1 MVIIYMALVV
11 SMYILLFQNI
21 LKMQFQDHNVV
32 QDFSFKEFL
41 SFKFK
46 IVFFFFDP
54 KYFYEM
60 TISCIIAITRTAQK
74 IRFSITDF
82 FSKCDQIRWK
92 LQIWSHL
99 LKKSVIVNF
108 IFCAVMLQKRGA
120 L

>member
-21 LKMQFQDHNVV
+21 LKMQFQDHSVV
-32 QDFSFKEFL
+32 QDFSFKKFL

-54 KYFYEM
+54 KYIYEM
-60 TISCIIAITRTAQK
+60 AISCIIAITRTAQK
-74 IRFSITDF
+74 IKFSITDF

-108 IFCAVMLQKRGA
+108 IFCEVMLQKRGA

>member
-46 IVFFFFDP
+46 IV
-54 KYFYEM
+54 
-60 TISCIIAITRTAQK
+60 
-74 IRFSITDF
+74 
-82 FSKCDQIRWK
+82 
-92 LQIWSHL
+92 
-99 LKKSVIVNF
+99 
-108 IFCAVMLQKRGA
+108 
-120 L
+120 